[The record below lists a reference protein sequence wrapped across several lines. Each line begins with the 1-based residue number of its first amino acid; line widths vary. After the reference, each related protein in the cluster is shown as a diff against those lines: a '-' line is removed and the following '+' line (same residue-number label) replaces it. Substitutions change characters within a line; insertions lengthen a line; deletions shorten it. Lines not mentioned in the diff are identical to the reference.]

1 MPVAKKPA
9 SSIYVCG
16 VGALA
21 ATTAKIG
28 ATHIVTLI
36 RDHGP
41 VATPEGVTAVNHLR
55 IDVNDITEPADG
67 LVHPQDM
74 HVAEVLEFAS
84 RWNQRAPMIIHCFAG
99 ISRSTA
105 SAYASLCAL
114 NPDVPED
121 LIARRLR
128 RASPTATPNKLIV
141 AIADDILGRGG
152 RMADAIAAI
161 GLGEPATEAV
171 PFYLSSRQDR

>member
-1 MPVAKKPA
+1 MPA
-9 SSIYVCG
+9 SNSSSSTIHVCG
-16 VGALA
+16 VGLLA
-21 ATTAKIG
+21 ATTAKVG

-41 VATPEGVTAVNHLR
+41 VETPPGVVSANHLR
-55 IDVNDITEPADG
+55 IDVNDIVEPGDG
-67 LVHPQDM
+67 LVHPQDI
-74 HVAEVLEFAS
+74 HVTEVLNFA
-84 RWNQRAPMIIHCFAG
+84 RAWDHRSPMIIHCYAG

-105 SAYASLCAL
+105 SAFSSLCAL
-114 NPDVPED
+114 NPEVPEE

-152 RMADAIAAI
+152 RMVDAIAAI
-161 GLGEPATEAV
+161 GAGEPANEAV
-171 PFYLSSRQDR
+171 PFFLNSRQDR